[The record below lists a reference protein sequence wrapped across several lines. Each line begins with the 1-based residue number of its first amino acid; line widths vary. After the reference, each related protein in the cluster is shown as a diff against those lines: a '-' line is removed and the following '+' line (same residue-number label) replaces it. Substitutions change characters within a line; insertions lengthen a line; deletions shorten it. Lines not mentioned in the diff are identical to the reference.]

1 METFP
6 TALAL
11 AFGYLMGSVPFGF
24 LIGRL
29 KGVDVRQQGSGN
41 IGATNVW
48 RVLGRRWGI
57 TTFVLDFAKA
67 PLAIAL
73 AWLLAG
79 RLGGGVEAVTWCK
92 IAGFV
97 GAVLGHN
104 FPVWLRFRGGKGVAA
119 SAGGL
124 LVLMPQAFLVVA
136 AVWVVVF
143 TLSRIVSLASLA
155 GAVALPFA
163 AWFLQAPHAGLRGLA
178 VLLAAMV
185 VLRHRAN
192 IRRLLDGTEHRWTR
206 KKADTP
212 AGQGGGT

>member
-1 METFP
+1 METFF
-6 TALAL
+6 AVLAL

-29 KGVDVRQQGSGN
+29 KGVDVRRQGSGN

-48 RVLGRRWGI
+48 RVLGRRWGV

-79 RLGGGVEAVTWCK
+79 RLGGGDEAVTWCK

-104 FPVWLRFRGGKGVAA
+104 FPVWLRFQGGKGVAA

-124 LVLMPQAFLVVA
+124 LVLMPWAFLVVA
-136 AVWVVVF
+136 VVWVVVF

-178 VLLAAMV
+178 VLLTAMV

>member
-29 KGVDVRQQGSGN
+29 KGVDVRRQGSGN

-212 AGQGGGT
+212 AGQEGGA

>member
-1 METFP
+1 MEP
-6 TALAL
+6 LPAALAL
-11 AFGYLMGSVPFGF
+11 ASGYLVGSVPFGF

-29 KGVDVRQQGSGN
+29 KGVDVRRQGSGN

-48 RVLGRRWGI
+48 RVLGRTWGL
-57 TTFVLDFAKA
+57 TTFLLDFLKA
-67 PLAIAL
+67 PVAIGIVV
-73 AWLLAG
+73 WIAG
-79 RLGGGVEAVTWCK
+79 RNGVDAPATTWCK
-92 IAGFV
+92 IAGFA

-136 AVWVVVF
+136 VVWGVVF
-143 TLSRIVSLASLA
+143 AASRIVSLASLA

-178 VLLAAMV
+178 GLLGAMV

-206 KKADTP
+206 KKAEAP
-212 AGQGGGT
+212 AGQGRAA